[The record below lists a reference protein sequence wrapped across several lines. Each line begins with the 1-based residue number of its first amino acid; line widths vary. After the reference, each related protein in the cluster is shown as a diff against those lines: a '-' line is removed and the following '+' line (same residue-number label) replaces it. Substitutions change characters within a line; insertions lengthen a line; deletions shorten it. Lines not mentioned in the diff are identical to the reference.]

1 MSFGRA
7 LAHFHPTSILSPH
20 LHLYSP
26 SPLSPVIISNQI
38 IMLSSG
44 EWNVLHYYITLH
56 SFATDASSKLHVLWH
71 YCHAL
76 AMNCARICIL
86 EQPNKVVLGGLL
98 EGENGRALEADIFLN
113 FLCYLSHEAL
123 KGCLTNEEI
132 GRLLVSANLAEGNGT
147 RTIAVRFLHA
157 STGGDRLARC
167 LGGKLLAGSF
177 ASS

>member
-26 SPLSPVIISNQI
+26 SPLSSVIISNQI
-38 IMLSSG
+38 IMLSSRMSFT
-44 EWNVLHYYITLH
+44 IILH

-76 AMNCARICIL
+76 AMKCARICIL

-167 LGGKLLAGSF
+167 LGGELLAGSF